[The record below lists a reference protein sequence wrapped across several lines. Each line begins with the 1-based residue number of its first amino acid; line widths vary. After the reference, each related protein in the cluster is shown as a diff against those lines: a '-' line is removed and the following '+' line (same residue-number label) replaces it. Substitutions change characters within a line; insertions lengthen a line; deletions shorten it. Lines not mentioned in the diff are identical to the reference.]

1 MGYILGGILLALAV
15 VLTVLVLLQQG
26 KDKNLSGA
34 IAGGADTFFGKS
46 KGANNDKLLSTITAV
61 ASVIFAVVVI
71 VMPFVI

>member
-61 ASVIFAVVVI
+61 ASVIFAVVVVVI
-71 VMPFVI
+71 PFVI

>member
-15 VLTVLVLLQQG
+15 VITALVLLQQG

-71 VMPFVI
+71 VLPFVI

>member
-15 VLTVLVLLQQG
+15 VLTALVLIQQG

-34 IAGGADTFFGKS
+34 ITGGADTFFGKS

>member
-15 VLTVLVLLQQG
+15 VLTVLVLFQQG
-26 KDKNLSGA
+26 KEKNLSGA

-61 ASVIFAVVVI
+61 ASIVFAVVVV

>member
-1 MGYILGGILLALAV
+1 MGYILGGILLGLAV
-15 VLTVLVLLQQG
+15 VLTVLVLFQQG

-34 IAGGADTFFGKS
+34 ITGGADTFFGKS

>member
-61 ASVIFAVVVI
+61 ASVIFAVVVV

>member
-15 VLTVLVLLQQG
+15 VLTVLVLFQQG
-26 KDKNLSGA
+26 KDKSLSGA
-34 IAGGADTFFGKS
+34 ITGGADTFFGKS

-61 ASVIFAVVVI
+61 ASIVFAVIVV

>member
-15 VLTVLVLLQQG
+15 VITALVLLQQG

-61 ASVIFAVVVI
+61 ASVIFAVVVVVI
-71 VMPFVI
+71 PFVI

>member
-15 VLTVLVLLQQG
+15 VLTVLVLFQQG
-26 KDKNLSGA
+26 KEKNLSGA